1 MKFIALVIFGVIAS
15 AQSPALQTINSTDL
29 ISSGPS
35 KINSNFSALN
45 SGKVAH
51 FVGSGAPGSIAL
63 SIQGDTY
70 LDTVAQKV
78 YTCFSLLCS
87 TSPTWVVGS
96 GGGTSPGGSSNDIQV
111 NVATVFTGG
120 RCTMD
125 SSQNIVCNGG
135 YTAGNGSG
143 VGGRVD
149 MGAGTA
155 PGAPGANTVGWGAP
169 ATITTPNR
177 INFPN
182 AVPAAHQLAVFGAPT
197 SNVSTWTFQ
206 TVPNCTDTGGQHLNF
221 TQSTD
226 GFSCGTSGGG
236 GSVSML
242 GPSFLFGTP
251 SYTASGAG
259 SNVSPSGVAH
269 GGMSFLVSPLTTTIK
284 HVNYKVV
291 TAAAGGSGMLI
302 AFYDSTGTTAICV
315 ALATGTNVTNT
326 GAHSI
331 AWTSGS
337 GVSGGTC
344 TLTLGTIY
352 QFLMSSDSGTL
363 TVLSYGDASH
373 FAMMNPNATNTAA
386 FDNSNSLSTGTG
398 AGLTFNAPSGVTF
411 TAFSDSAN
419 FQPVIFLDAN

>member
-35 KINSNFSALN
+35 KLNSNFSALN

-111 NVATVFTGG
+111 NVAAAFAGG

-125 SSQNIVCNGG
+125 SSQNIACNGG

-143 VGGRVD
+143 VAGRID
-149 MGAGTA
+149 MGAGTTPA
-155 PGAPGANTVGWGAP
+155 SPPANSVGWGAP
-169 ATITTPNR
+169 STVTTANR

-182 AVPAAHQLAVFGAPT
+182 AVPAAHQLAVFGAPA
-197 SNVSTWTFQ
+197 SNISSWTFQ
-206 TVPNCTDTGGQHLNF
+206 TVPDCQDTGGNHLNF

-226 GFSCGTSGGG
+226 GFTCGTSGGG
-236 GSVSML
+236 G
-242 GPSFLFGTP
+242 GGT
-251 SYTASGAG
+251 SAHYTWI
-259 SNVSPSGVAH
+259 P
-269 GGMSFLVSPLTTTIK
+269 
-284 HVNYKVV
+284 
-291 TAAAGGSGMLI
+291 AAAGTQSGQTVLWN
-302 AFYDSTGTTAICV
+302 C
-315 ALATGTNVTNT
+315 N
-326 GAHSI
+326 
-331 AWTSGS
+331 TSGS
-337 GVSGGTC
+337 AFMDNNWGALGGSAVGNPVSLKMT
-344 TLTLGTIY
+344 
-352 QFLMSSDSGTL
+352 
-363 TVLSYGDASH
+363 
-373 FAMMNPNATNTAA
+373 NATASQCYVPYVLADTSTLSIQLKILNTLKNNNGGNQTYVYYVSTACATMGTTNFGSLSFTLQSTQTHTINVNGTNENIGLYDTIAA
-386 FDNSNSLSTGTG
+386 FTPAGCSTGNMLVTKIVRTPG
-398 AGLTFNAPSGVTF
+398 VGSDTTTNDLQFAGIQIKETY
-411 TAFSDSAN
+411 
-419 FQPVIFLDAN
+419 